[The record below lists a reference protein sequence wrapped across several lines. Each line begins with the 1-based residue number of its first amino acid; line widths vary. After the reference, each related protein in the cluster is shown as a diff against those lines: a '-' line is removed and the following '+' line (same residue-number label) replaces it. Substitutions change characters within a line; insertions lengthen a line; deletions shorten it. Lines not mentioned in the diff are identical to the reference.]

1 MKICVIHNSTIG
13 GNAAFAAKAKKI
25 AAGAGFTVVPAAS
38 VRDADLILV
47 LGGDG
52 TVLHAVRDYGAFGV
66 PFLGVNT
73 GTLGY
78 LTGTSPDDL
87 AAALREFSGGLCV
100 VESRS
105 LLRSSV
111 RRAGSRRLS
120 APRLALNDVVAMR
133 SGTGR
138 IAALDLSVDGR
149 GVTTFLCDGLI
160 VASPTGSTAYSLS
173 AGGPIV
179 VPAADCL
186 VVNVICPHTLSSRPI
201 VVPGGSEVTV
211 RVARAEAPLSCS
223 VDGVV
228 TASLEPGDS
237 FSVTASDKTVGL
249 VSRPGYDPFAPL
261 RSKLGWNGSVI
272 A

>member
-1 MKICVIHNSTIG
+1 MKLCVIHNSTIG

-25 AAGAGFTVVPAAS
+25 AADAGFEVIPASRAKG
-38 VRDADLILV
+38 ADLIPV

-52 TVLHAVRDYGAFGV
+52 TVLHAVRDYGALGT

-87 AAALREFSGGLCV
+87 AAALEEFSLGKCV
-100 VESRS
+100 IESRA
-105 LLRSSV
+105 LLSSSIK
-111 RRAGSRRLS
+111 RGGSRRAS

-133 SGTGR
+133 SDTGR
-138 IAALDLSVDGR
+138 IAALELSVDGR

-160 VASPTGSTAYSLS
+160 IASPTGSTAYSLS

-186 VVNVICPHTLSSRPI
+186 VVNVICPHTLSSRPL
-201 VVPGGSEVTV
+201 VVPGGSKVTV
-211 RVARAEAPLSCS
+211 RVARAEAPLSWS

-228 TASLEPGDS
+228 TARLEPGDS
-237 FSVTASDKTVGL
+237 FSVTTSDKTVKL

-261 RSKLGWNGSVI
+261 RSKLGWNGSTV